1 MDSPYQPGFGARPAV
16 IVGRETHFARV
27 RGALIRVRN
36 SGEVSPAHQVFTGAR
51 GLGKTVTLAV
61 AGDIAVQQ
69 GFITSAA
76 AMDRVSDNIQVLAGA
91 IAEAVAPLQHTA
103 AATIWARLRE
113 RLAALSIEI
122 NAGIVKITS
131 TGRNGPPDPQTAAS
145 QRQMLA
151 GLITDA
157 TAVARAKDHSGL
169 VLLLDE
175 LQEAPQP
182 QLVILANAIQDAG
195 RVPHTPLL
203 VLAAGLPTTPELVM
217 AAASFT
223 ERFDFRTLGRL
234 DRPDAE
240 RALLEP
246 ALQHHV
252 RWDQAAAD
260 HAIDAAGGSPY
271 LIQYIGD
278 ETWNHAHPETGAIIT
293 LRHVTAAIADVQ
305 DNLEAGMFRGRW
317 QKTTTAEKAVLLA
330 IAAAADNG
338 GTASTTG
345 VSKMLDVDTRNWSM
359 ARQSLIDKGLIEPAG
374 YGHIRFTMPGFID
387 YLAALTNPDPQD
399 PTLATPSNQ
408 PEIAPTQSE
417 TDS

>member
-27 RGALIRVRN
+27 RGALTRVRN

-103 AATIWARLRE
+103 AATIWARLR
-113 RLAALSIEI
+113 
-122 NAGIVKITS
+122 NAWQPCPSKS
-131 TGRNGPPDPQTAAS
+131 TPASSQSPPPAGPGHQIRKQPAS

-338 GTASTTG
+338 GTASTTD

-387 YLAALTNPDPQD
+387 YLAALTDPDPRK
-399 PTLATPSNQ
+399 PTITPSNQ
-408 PEIAPTQSE
+408 PEISATPSE